1 MKRTSQQ
8 VTSKSGTPT
17 KVKPKA
23 KRAKYDSKQVE
34 DKIRKWR
41 SASNIASKK
50 PAASSSFVNKLWL
63 NVDKSDPEAVRRV
76 LELHA
81 DGKGGDADA
90 VYFSASRFWHTY
102 KILKD
107 EFLSYFL
114 LSLWSVRLE
123 ALHISN
129 NSVLIGDQYCALLNF
144 KQTIN
149 SQTINNTLQNLD
161 TIKLANWYEIYY
173 NLTLGKISL
182 TDNSE
187 IQRNTVSTFN
197 TSQNSDQMI
206 LIDSYDDELSTT
218 AQPPDEQD
226 LELSINRLYDQFDR
240 VRPRFLYIGKT
251 HFEQMYIGD
260 RVVVVLNVLSDV
272 NYPLPI
278 GWSTSPPENELSICV
293 PLAPF
298 EGLGVY
304 QQIAL
309 ARQFLT
315 LNSEIIPTS
324 RDIGVDTHVFISSVT
339 NSTQTDPQLN
349 IPNDLVSPPLD
360 FDHEF
365 NPTRKYRHNCKCA
378 KCNNFLLEFLQEW
391 AKDYVIITQ
400 TEFDNFD
407 SNVEFYKNSQDK
419 ITYKHHNNITDSE
432 DCDTNKLIP
441 IEKQRNEGNP
451 GDVFLNFDNN
461 NNFSGG
467 SPNVYSQYI
476 SAHTFTESRRTK
488 KNIDLDRL
496 SQSSPE
502 IETSSASSSSS
513 DAQQSYTPKRQ
524 EPKYKRAQS
533 PVIII
538 DEGDE
543 IPTIVTRVPMQTTDT
558 PDIIILDDEGIQ
570 PIVKLASSPIFPQ
583 HFGGKGREIKT
594 TVGKDTS
601 SYFTPPQVNINP
613 ADEYI
618 KQIYF
623 DNVGVSLE
631 KINLEL
637 ILERTTWG
645 GAHDVLEAA
654 RLGQHHKIPTAQAAA
669 AILRLIPIVGSRARG
684 GEVDAV
690 NAVGLIKGR
699 FDDFLRPLLDI
710 HTSTTTSTASVP
722 QSSRSGPTPEPS
734 PAPTTTP
741 DTPSYEPFAA
751 TLPSGY
757 TTQGGRAYNR
767 ARRIAIG
774 QRGGYNRRRLPRM
787 SGPTTHIGGWY
798 HPPQVA
804 PSYVSE
810 YRQIP
815 GWVPGMPRPPR
826 HQIPAASIRGSV
838 QNYPT
843 QYTQGQPQFMFPP
856 PPQGQLQGP
865 FYFGR
870 GGTYG

>member
-17 KVKPKA
+17 KLKPKA
-23 KRAKYDSKQVE
+23 KRAKYDSKQIE

-41 SASNIASKK
+41 STSNIASKK
-50 PAASSSFVNKLWL
+50 PAASSTFVNKLWL

-81 DGKGGDADA
+81 DGKGGDPDA
-90 VYFSASRFWHTY
+90 MYFSASRFWHTY

-129 NSVLIGDQYCALLNF
+129 NSVLVGDQYCSLLNF
-144 KQTIN
+144 KQIIN
-149 SQTINNTLQNLD
+149 SQTINNTLENLD
-161 TIKLANWYEIYY
+161 TIKLTNWYEVYY
-173 NLTLGKISL
+173 NLTFGKISL

-206 LIDSYDDELSTT
+206 LIDSYNDEMSTT

-226 LELSINRLYDQFDR
+226 LELSINHLYDQFDR

-251 HFEQMYIGD
+251 HFEQTYIGD
-260 RVVVVLNVLSDV
+260 RVVVLLNVLSDV

-278 GWSTSPPENELSICV
+278 GWSTIPPENELSICV

-315 LNSEIIPTS
+315 LSSEILPTN
-324 RDIGVDTHVFISSVT
+324 RDIGVDTHVFINT
-339 NSTQTDPQLN
+339 NTTSTQTDPQLN
-349 IPNDLVSPPLD
+349 IPADLISPPLD

-365 NPTRKYRHNCKCA
+365 NPTRRYRHNCKCV

-391 AKDYVIITQ
+391 AKDYVVTMQ
-400 TEFDNFD
+400 TDFNDFGSKDAFCGN
-407 SNVEFYKNSQDK
+407 
-419 ITYKHHNNITDSE
+419 SE
-432 DCDTNKLIP
+432 DNLEEHNSNNYIA
-441 IEKQRNEGNP
+441 IEQKRSG
-451 GDVFLNFDNN
+451 GDPKYTYLNLDNN

-467 SPNVYSQYI
+467 SPNLYSQYI
-476 SAHTFTESRRTK
+476 STHTFTESRRTK

-513 DAQQSYTPKRQ
+513 QPQHSDAPGRQ

-570 PIVKLASSPIFPQ
+570 PIVKLASSPIVPQ
-583 HFGGKGREIKT
+583 HFRDKGREML
-594 TVGKDTS
+594 
-601 SYFTPPQVNINP
+601 
-613 ADEYI
+613 
-618 KQIYF
+618 KQ
-623 DNVGVSLE
+623 
-631 KINLEL
+631 
-637 ILERTTWG
+637 
-645 GAHDVLEAA
+645 
-654 RLGQHHKIPTAQAAA
+654 Q
-669 AILRLIPIVGSRARG
+669 
-684 GEVDAV
+684 
-690 NAVGLIKGR
+690 
-699 FDDFLRPLLDI
+699 
-710 HTSTTTSTASVP
+710 
-722 QSSRSGPTPEPS
+722 
-734 PAPTTTP
+734 
-741 DTPSYEPFAA
+741 
-751 TLPSGY
+751 
-757 TTQGGRAYNR
+757 
-767 ARRIAIG
+767 
-774 QRGGYNRRRLPRM
+774 
-787 SGPTTHIGGWY
+787 
-798 HPPQVA
+798 
-804 PSYVSE
+804 
-810 YRQIP
+810 
-815 GWVPGMPRPPR
+815 
-826 HQIPAASIRGSV
+826 
-838 QNYPT
+838 
-843 QYTQGQPQFMFPP
+843 
-856 PPQGQLQGP
+856 
-865 FYFGR
+865 
-870 GGTYG
+870 